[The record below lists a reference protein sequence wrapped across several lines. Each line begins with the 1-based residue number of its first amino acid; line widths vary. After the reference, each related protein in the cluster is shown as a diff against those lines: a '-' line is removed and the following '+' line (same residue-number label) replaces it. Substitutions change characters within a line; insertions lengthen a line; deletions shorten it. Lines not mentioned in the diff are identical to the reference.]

1 MATEENKTTDEK
13 CPKCGSDLSEIT
25 TTKSGRQ
32 LQRCSRGSWD
42 PNTRQ
47 NVGCDFVK
55 WIEMEPQVLDEKC
68 PKCGSPLVLAFT
80 RFGKKMKKCS
90 TGGWDKEAKKV
101 TGCDYVEWINGTTE
115 PLDEECP
122 ECGKKLVLFTTSAG
136 KRMKKC
142 STSGWD
148 KEKRAATGCPY
159 VYWFKP
165 GEYEATYGSGGE
177 EHLPPEP
184 KEE

>member
-1 MATEENKTTDEK
+1 MATEENVITDEV
-13 CPKCGSDLSEIT
+13 CPKCGSALSEVV
-25 TTKSGRQ
+25 TTKSGRK

-90 TGGWDKEAKKV
+90 TGGWDKVEKKA

-115 PLDEECP
+115 KLDEKCP
-122 ECGKKLVLFTTSAG
+122 DCGKPLVLFTTNAG

-142 STSGWD
+142 STAGWD
-148 KEKRAATGCPY
+148 RESRIATGCAY
-159 VYWFKP
+159 VEWLK
-165 GEYEATYGSGGE
+165 
-177 EHLPPEP
+177 
-184 KEE
+184 